1 MGKLIK
7 IGLTGCIGMGK
18 STTLK
23 IFEDEGV
30 LTWSAD
36 EAVSRLYAKDGKA
49 VLKVQALTPESVVN
63 NSVSRENLRE
73 QVKNRPEILLSL
85 ELIVNPLIKTDR
97 ENFLRS
103 NSQKKAVVLDLP
115 LLFENKMEL
124 EFDIIVVVS
133 APARVQKERVLSRNT
148 MDIKLLNII
157 KSKQISDEEKK
168 SRADFVFETTSI
180 ERTKKDV
187 KEFLKEVGISNAR
200 NCNGHGNYR
209 TRSLPGS

>member
-23 IFEDEGV
+23 MFQNEGV
-30 LTWSAD
+30 STWSAD
-36 EAVSRLYAKDGKA
+36 EAVSRLYTKGGEA

-63 NSVSRENLRE
+63 NAVSRENLRE
-73 QVKNRPEILLSL
+73 EVKKRPELLLSL

-97 ENFLRS
+97 ERFLCS
-103 NSQKKAVVLDLP
+103 NSEHRAVVLDLP
-115 LLFENKMEL
+115 LLFENKMESD
-124 EFDIIVVVS
+124 FDIIVVVS
-133 APARVQKERVLSRNT
+133 ASEAEQKERVLSRNT

-157 KSKQISDEEKK
+157 KSKQISDKEKR

-180 ERTKKDV
+180 EKTKKDV
-187 KEFLKEVGISNAR
+187 KCFLREVGINNA
-200 NCNGHGNYR
+200 
-209 TRSLPGS
+209 

>member
-23 IFEDEGV
+23 MFEDEGV

-36 EAVSRLYAKDGKA
+36 EAVSRLYEKDGEA
-49 VLKVQALTPESVVN
+49 VLKVQSLTPESIVN

-73 QVKNRPEILLSL
+73 QVKKRPEILLSL

-103 NSQKKAVVLDLP
+103 NSQEKAVVLDLP
-115 LLFENKMEL
+115 LLFENKMESD
-124 EFDIIVVVS
+124 FDKIVVVS
-133 APARVQKERVLSRNT
+133 ASARVQKERVLSRNT

-157 KSKQISDEEKK
+157 KSKQISDKEKR
-168 SRADFVFETTSI
+168 SRADFIFETTSI
-180 ERTKKDV
+180 ERTKEDV
-187 KEFLKEVGISNAR
+187 KKFLKEVGISNA
-200 NCNGHGNYR
+200 
-209 TRSLPGS
+209 

>member
-1 MGKLIK
+1 MEKLIK

-23 IFEDEGV
+23 MFEDEGV

-85 ELIVNPLIKTDR
+85 ELIVNPLIKADR

-124 EFDIIVVVS
+124 EFDIIVVVT

-187 KEFLKEVGISNAR
+187 KKFLKKAGISNA
-200 NCNGHGNYR
+200 
-209 TRSLPGS
+209 

>member
-23 IFEDEGV
+23 MFEDEGV

-85 ELIVNPLIKTDR
+85 ELIVNPLIKIDR

-148 MDIKLLNII
+148 MDTKLLNII

-187 KEFLKEVGISNAR
+187 KKFLKKAGISNA
-200 NCNGHGNYR
+200 
-209 TRSLPGS
+209 

>member
-23 IFEDEGV
+23 MFEDEGI

-36 EAVSRLYAKDGKA
+36 EAVSRLYEKDGEA
-49 VLKVQALTPESVVN
+49 VLKVQSLTPESIVN

-73 QVKNRPEILLSL
+73 QVKKRPEILLSL

-103 NSQKKAVVLDLP
+103 NSKEKAVVLDLP
-115 LLFENKMEL
+115 LLFENKMESD
-124 EFDIIVVVS
+124 FDKIVVVS
-133 APARVQKERVLSRNT
+133 ASARVQKERVLSRNT

-157 KSKQISDEEKK
+157 KSKQISDKEKR
-168 SRADFVFETTSI
+168 SRADFIFETTSI
-180 ERTKKDV
+180 ERTKEDV
-187 KEFLKEVGISNAR
+187 KKFLKEVGISNA
-200 NCNGHGNYR
+200 
-209 TRSLPGS
+209 

>member
-23 IFEDEGV
+23 MFEDEGV

-49 VLKVQALTPESVVN
+49 VLKVQALTPESVFN
-63 NSVSRENLRE
+63 NSVSREKLRE

-187 KEFLKEVGISNAR
+187 KEFLKEVGISNA
-200 NCNGHGNYR
+200 
-209 TRSLPGS
+209 

>member
-23 IFEDEGV
+23 MFEDEGV

-63 NSVSRENLRE
+63 NSVSREKLRE

-133 APARVQKERVLSRNT
+133 APERVQKERVLSRNT

-187 KEFLKEVGISNAR
+187 KEFLKEVGISNA
-200 NCNGHGNYR
+200 
-209 TRSLPGS
+209 

>member
-23 IFEDEGV
+23 MFEDEGV

-180 ERTKKDV
+180 ERTKEDV
-187 KEFLKEVGISNAR
+187 KKFLKEVGISNA
-200 NCNGHGNYR
+200 
-209 TRSLPGS
+209 

>member
-63 NSVSRENLRE
+63 NSVSREKLRE

-124 EFDIIVVVS
+124 EFDKIVVVS
-133 APARVQKERVLSRNT
+133 APARVQEERVLSRNT

-187 KEFLKEVGISNAR
+187 KEFLKEVGISNA
-200 NCNGHGNYR
+200 
-209 TRSLPGS
+209 

>member
-23 IFEDEGV
+23 MFEDEGI

-36 EAVSRLYAKDGKA
+36 EAVSRLYEKDGEA
-49 VLKVQALTPESVVN
+49 VLKVQSLTPESIVN

-73 QVKNRPEILLSL
+73 QVKKRPEILLSL

-103 NSQKKAVVLDLP
+103 NSQEKAVVLDLP
-115 LLFENKMEL
+115 LLFENKMESD
-124 EFDIIVVVS
+124 FDKIVVVS
-133 APARVQKERVLSRNT
+133 ASVRVQKERVLSRNT

-157 KSKQISDEEKK
+157 KSKQISDKEKR
-168 SRADFVFETTSI
+168 SRADFIFETTSI
-180 ERTKKDV
+180 ERTKEDV
-187 KEFLKEVGISNAR
+187 KKFLKEVGISNA
-200 NCNGHGNYR
+200 
-209 TRSLPGS
+209 

>member
-23 IFEDEGV
+23 MFEDEGV

-63 NSVSRENLRE
+63 NSVSREKLRE

-103 NSQKKAVVLDLP
+103 NSQEKAVVLDLP

-187 KEFLKEVGISNAR
+187 KEFLKEVGISNA
-200 NCNGHGNYR
+200 
-209 TRSLPGS
+209 

>member
-23 IFEDEGV
+23 MFRNEGIS
-30 LTWSAD
+30 TWSAD
-36 EAVSRLYAKDGKA
+36 EAVSRLYTKGGEA

-63 NSVSRENLRE
+63 NAVSRENLRE
-73 QVKNRPEILLSL
+73 EVKKRPELLLSL

-97 ENFLRS
+97 ERFLCS
-103 NSQKKAVVLDLP
+103 NSEHRAVVLDLP
-115 LLFENKMEL
+115 LLFENKMESD
-124 EFDIIVVVS
+124 FDIIVVVS
-133 APARVQKERVLSRNT
+133 ASEAEQKERVLSRNT

-157 KSKQISDEEKK
+157 KSKQISDKEKR

-180 ERTKKDV
+180 EKTKKDV
-187 KEFLKEVGISNAR
+187 KSFLREVGINNA
-200 NCNGHGNYR
+200 
-209 TRSLPGS
+209 

>member
-1 MGKLIK
+1 MEKLIK

-23 IFEDEGV
+23 MFEDEGV

-85 ELIVNPLIKTDR
+85 ELIVNPLIKADR

-180 ERTKKDV
+180 ERTKKDI
-187 KEFLKEVGISNAR
+187 KEFLKEVGISNA
-200 NCNGHGNYR
+200 
-209 TRSLPGS
+209 

>member
-23 IFEDEGV
+23 MFEDEGV

-157 KSKQISDEEKK
+157 KSKQMSDEEKK
-168 SRADFVFETTSI
+168 SRADFVFKTTSI

-187 KEFLKEVGISNAR
+187 KEFLKEVIN
-200 NCNGHGNYR
+200 
-209 TRSLPGS
+209 

>member
-23 IFEDEGV
+23 MFEDEGV

-168 SRADFVFETTSI
+168 SKADFVFETTSI

-187 KEFLKEVGISNAR
+187 KEFLKEVGISNA
-200 NCNGHGNYR
+200 
-209 TRSLPGS
+209 

>member
-23 IFEDEGV
+23 MFEDEGV

-85 ELIVNPLIKTDR
+85 ELIVNPLIKIDR

-187 KEFLKEVGISNAR
+187 KEFLKEVGISNA
-200 NCNGHGNYR
+200 
-209 TRSLPGS
+209 

>member
-23 IFEDEGV
+23 MFEDEGI

-36 EAVSRLYAKDGKA
+36 EAVSRLYAKDGEA
-49 VLKVQALTPESVVN
+49 VLKVQSLTPESIVN

-73 QVKNRPEILLSL
+73 QVKKSPEILLSL

-103 NSQKKAVVLDLP
+103 NSQEKAVVLDLP

-124 EFDIIVVVS
+124 DFDKIVVVS
-133 APARVQKERVLSRNT
+133 ASARVQKERVLSRNT

-157 KSKQISDEEKK
+157 KSKQISDKEKR
-168 SRADFVFETTSI
+168 SRADFIFETSSI
-180 ERTKKDV
+180 ERTKEDV
-187 KEFLKEVGISNAR
+187 KKFLKEVGISNA
-200 NCNGHGNYR
+200 
-209 TRSLPGS
+209 

>member
-1 MGKLIK
+1 MEKLIK

-23 IFEDEGV
+23 MFEDEGV

-133 APARVQKERVLSRNT
+133 APVRVQKERVLSRNT

-187 KEFLKEVGISNAR
+187 KEFLKEVGISNA
-200 NCNGHGNYR
+200 
-209 TRSLPGS
+209 

>member
-23 IFEDEGV
+23 MFEDEGI

-36 EAVSRLYAKDGKA
+36 EAVSRLYEKDGEA
-49 VLKVQALTPESVVN
+49 VLKVQSLTPESIVN
-63 NSVSRENLRE
+63 NSVSRKNLRE
-73 QVKNRPEILLSL
+73 QVKKRPEILLSL

-103 NSQKKAVVLDLP
+103 NSQEKAVVLDLP
-115 LLFENKMEL
+115 LLFENKMESD
-124 EFDIIVVVS
+124 FDKIVVVS
-133 APARVQKERVLSRNT
+133 ASARVQKERVLSRNT

-157 KSKQISDEEKK
+157 KSKQISDKEKR
-168 SRADFVFETTSI
+168 SRADFIFETTSI
-180 ERTKKDV
+180 ERTKEDV
-187 KEFLKEVGISNAR
+187 KKFLKEVGISNA
-200 NCNGHGNYR
+200 
-209 TRSLPGS
+209 

>member
-23 IFEDEGV
+23 MFEDEGV

-63 NSVSRENLRE
+63 NSVSREKLRE

-85 ELIVNPLIKTDR
+85 ELIVNPLIKADR

-133 APARVQKERVLSRNT
+133 ASARVQKERVLSRNT

-187 KEFLKEVGISNAR
+187 KEFLKEVGISNA
-200 NCNGHGNYR
+200 
-209 TRSLPGS
+209 

>member
-1 MGKLIK
+1 MEKLIK

-23 IFEDEGV
+23 MFEDEGV

-36 EAVSRLYAKDGKA
+36 EAVSRLYAKGGKA

-133 APARVQKERVLSRNT
+133 ASARVQKERVLSRNT

-187 KEFLKEVGISNAR
+187 KEFLKEVGISNA
-200 NCNGHGNYR
+200 
-209 TRSLPGS
+209 